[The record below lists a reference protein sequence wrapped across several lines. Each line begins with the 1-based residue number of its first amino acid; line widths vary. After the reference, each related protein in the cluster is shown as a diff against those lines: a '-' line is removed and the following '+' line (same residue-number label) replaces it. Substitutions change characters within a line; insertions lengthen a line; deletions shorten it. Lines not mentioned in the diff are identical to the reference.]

1 MVEHVHG
8 QKIVDFIAVLCDDVE
23 CNRLVRGLYIDDGD
37 VQPRKRRINTLT
49 WRLSMEIKTSA

>member
-8 QKIVDFIAVLCDDVE
+8 QKIVDFIAVLCDVE
-23 CNRLVRGLYIDDGD
+23 CNRLVRGLYIDDED
-37 VQPRKRRINTLT
+37 DQPRKRRRNTLT